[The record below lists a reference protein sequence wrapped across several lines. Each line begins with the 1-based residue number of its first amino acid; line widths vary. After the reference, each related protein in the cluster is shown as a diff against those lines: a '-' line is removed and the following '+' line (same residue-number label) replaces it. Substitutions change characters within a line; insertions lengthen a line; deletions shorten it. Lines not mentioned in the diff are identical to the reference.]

1 MKKKMLAVLLAASMV
16 ASMTACGSSNSADTT
31 TTEEGTNESTDG
43 AEAAADV
50 SDLKIGLI
58 TDVGGVNDGSFN
70 QSSWEG
76 LERAGEELGVTVN
89 YLESA
94 TDADYKP
101 NMETFIDE
109 DYDLIISVG
118 YMLADATREA
128 AEANPDTKFAIID
141 DATIDLPNVTSLMF
155 KAEQASYLVGYVAGL
170 TTKTNNI
177 GFVVGMTNETMNQFG
192 YGYCAGA
199 IDANPDITVQQMNAN
214 SFADS
219 ATGKSMANAE
229 ITNGADIVFQAA
241 GATGLGVIEAC
252 QEAGVYAIG
261 VDSDQSAT
269 YTEQPEIQKTFVT
282 SVLKKMG
289 NGIYKVIGDFLNNG
303 TLPYGKY
310 EIFGLAEDSVGIVEN
325 DLYDQYVSDA
335 GKAMIEEACNVYADI
350 IAKYP
355 NKEEFYLIEAEL
367 YISVEKWQKAI
378 EVFDRYEQ
386 QNGITEPVSIE
397 KIKLYTKLDDVKKA
411 SNELLKLIRKF
422 PDKSEYLS
430 LLAELY
436 FKKDYKFWIV
446 Y

>member
-1 MKKKMLAVLLAASMV
+1 MRKKVMAAVLTAAMV
-16 ASMTACGSSNSADTT
+16 ASVSAMPQMV
-31 TTEEGTNESTDG
+31 
-43 AEAAADV
+43 AAAD
-50 SDLKIGLI
+50 DEFKIGLI

-70 QSSWEG
+70 QSAWEG
-76 LERAGEELGVTVN
+76 LEKAGEELGVEVN

-94 TDADYKP
+94 TDADYQP
-101 NMETFIDE
+101 NMETFVDE

-141 DATIDLPNVTSLMF
+141 DSSIDLPNVTSLMF

-261 VDSDQSAT
+261 VDSDQSSIAPNT
-269 YTEQPEIQKTFVT
+269 VLTSAMKRVDNAVYEAVQELIDGTLEGGVKTFDLAAGGVDIAP
-282 SVLKKMG
+282 SQDL
-289 NGIYKVIGDFLNNG
+289 ISEDVIAAVD
-303 TLPYGKY
+303 
-310 EIFGLAEDSVGIVEN
+310 
-325 DLYDQYVSDA
+325 
-335 GKAMIEEACNVYADI
+335 
-350 IAKYP
+350 
-355 NKEEFYLIEAEL
+355 
-367 YISVEKWQKAI
+367 
-378 EVFDRYEQ
+378 EVK
-386 QNGITEPVSIE
+386 E
-397 KIKLYTKLDDVKKA
+397 KIISGDVVVPDNKA
-411 SNELLKLIRKF
+411 SFEEKYG
-422 PDKSEYLS
+422 D
-430 LLAELY
+430 
-436 FKKDYKFWIV
+436 V
-446 Y
+446 YVLD

>member
-31 TTEEGTNESTDG
+31 TTTEEGTDESADG
-43 AEAAADV
+43 AEAAVDA

-141 DATIDLPNVTSLMF
+141 DSTIDLPNVTSLMF

-219 ATGKSMANAE
+219 ATGKSMATTE

-261 VDSDQSAT
+261 VDSDQSSIAPNT
-269 YTEQPEIQKTFVT
+269 VLTSAMKRVDNAVYEAVQELIAGTLEGGVKTF
-282 SVLKKMG
+282 
-289 NGIYKVIGDFLNNG
+289 D
-303 TLPYGKY
+303 
-310 EIFGLAEDSVGIVEN
+310 LAAGGVDIAPSQ
-325 DLYDQYVSDA
+325 DL
-335 GKAMIEEACNVYADI
+335 
-350 IAKYP
+350 IA
-355 NKEEFYLIEAEL
+355 
-367 YISVEKWQKAI
+367 
-378 EVFDRYEQ
+378 
-386 QNGITEPVSIE
+386 
-397 KIKLYTKLDDVKKA
+397 DDVIAAVDEVKA
-411 SNELLKLIRKF
+411 KIISGEVVV
-422 PDKSEYLS
+422 PDDQASFEEKYG
-430 LLAELY
+430 
-436 FKKDYKFWIV
+436 DV
-446 Y
+446 YVLD

>member
-1 MKKKMLAVLLAASMV
+1 MKKKMLAVLLAGAMV
-16 ASMTACGSSNSADTT
+16 ASLTACGGSNSADTADT
-31 TTEEGTNESTDG
+31 TKTEESGDG
-43 AEAAADV
+43 AEAADTKDASEFKV
-50 SDLKIGLI
+50 GLI

-261 VDSDQSAT
+261 VDSDQSSIAPNT
-269 YTEQPEIQKTFVT
+269 VLTSAMKRVDNAVYEAVQELIDGTLEGGVKTFDLAAGGVDIAP
-282 SVLKKMG
+282 SQDL
-289 NGIYKVIGDFLNNG
+289 ISEDVIAAVD
-303 TLPYGKY
+303 
-310 EIFGLAEDSVGIVEN
+310 
-325 DLYDQYVSDA
+325 
-335 GKAMIEEACNVYADI
+335 
-350 IAKYP
+350 
-355 NKEEFYLIEAEL
+355 
-367 YISVEKWQKAI
+367 
-378 EVFDRYEQ
+378 EVK
-386 QNGITEPVSIE
+386 E
-397 KIKLYTKLDDVKKA
+397 KIISGDVVVPDNKA
-411 SNELLKLIRKF
+411 SFEEKYG
-422 PDKSEYLS
+422 D
-430 LLAELY
+430 
-436 FKKDYKFWIV
+436 V
-446 Y
+446 YVLD